1 MIPTHPRTSLWSRT
15 HWSYRYL
22 LLVWLADAVSKI
34 AITHSLELGT
44 GHLFVRSG
52 WGVGVLWV
60 EHGAAPYFGWGF
72 ALAAFVFW
80 IVMVV
85 IIEREKHPPPE
96 GLSRGIQLVVAGAIA
111 NMVDAGLDQ
120 SVVNWMAV
128 VTPWVNKAFNIADL
142 ALTFGGIDYLI
153 GFIRLIV
160 PDIVRRSRLKKSE
173 TEEG

>member
-85 IIEREKHPPPE
+85 IIERDKHPPPE
-96 GLSRGIQLVVAGAIA
+96 GFRRGMEVGIAGAIA
-111 NMVDAGLDQ
+111 NAVDAEFDH

-128 VTPWVNKAFNIADL
+128 LTPWFNKAFNIADL
-142 ALTFGGIDYLI
+142 AILFGLI
-153 GFIRLIV
+153 EMLMWLIRLIV
-160 PDIVRRSRLKKSE
+160 SAIVRGRRRNESQ